1 MTRSGR
7 LRSGPRR
14 RLADAGSIPQ
24 TGIELASFVM
34 HSADDLGRAEL
45 VELQAAK
52 AGVPTFP
59 QQCEAVVRR

>member
-1 MTRSGR
+1 M
-7 LRSGPRR
+7 
-14 RLADAGSIPQ
+14 
-24 TGIELASFVM
+24 GIELTPCLM

-45 VELQAAK
+45 VELQAAR